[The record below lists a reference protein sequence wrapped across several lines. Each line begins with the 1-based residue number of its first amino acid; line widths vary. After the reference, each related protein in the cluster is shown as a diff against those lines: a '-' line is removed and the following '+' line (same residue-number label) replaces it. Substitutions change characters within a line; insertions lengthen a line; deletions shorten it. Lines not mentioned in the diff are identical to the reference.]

1 MSIFYKD
8 QRLTH
13 MSTGDAYTWQ
23 LFLDKNESKYHNY
36 RYDVR
41 VGTKVDLGSTAPGW
55 LRKSAE
61 SLSQKRIDVV
71 MDSLKV
77 TYIVEV
83 KVHAKASVIGDLVCY
98 KHMYVIKYNPTRPVL
113 PYLVTRTA
121 SIDLLISLKELK
133 IPFTVV

>member
-13 MSTGDAYTWQ
+13 MSTGDSYTWQ
-23 LFLDKNESKYHNY
+23 KFMEKNSSKYHNY

-41 VGTKVDLGSTAPGW
+41 VGSKVNLGPTAPAW

-71 MDSLKV
+71 MDGVKA
-77 TYIVEV
+77 TYVVEV
-83 KVHAKASVIGDLVCY
+83 KVHAKSSVIGDLICY
-98 KHMYVIKYNPTRPVL
+98 KQMYVIRYNPVRPVL
-113 PYLVTRTA
+113 PYLVTSTLSA
-121 SIDLLISLKELK
+121 DLLIALKELK
-133 IPFTVV
+133 ILFTVV